1 MTTTDDQVRD
11 FERRWADAE
20 VEGDVAALDAMA
32 TDDFTLVG
40 PFGFVLDKAQ
50 WLDRYASGA
59 LVTSKLDWHDVDV
72 HAYGDTAVTVGVHT
86 QEAAHMGNQMNGDF
100 RSTHVLVHDPQAD
113 RWAFA
118 AVQLSPMTPP
128 TSPGS

>member
-1 MTTTDDQVRD
+1 MTTTDEQVRE

-20 VEGDVAALDAMA
+20 VRGDVAALDAMA

-59 LVTSKLDWHDVDV
+59 LVTSRLEWHDVDV
-72 HAYGDTAVTVGVHT
+72 HSYGDAAVTVGVHT
-86 QEAAHMGNQMNGDF
+86 QEAAHMGNAMNGDF
-100 RSTHVLVHDPQAD
+100 RSTHVLVHDPSAD
-113 RWAFA
+113 AWSFA
-118 AVQLSPMTPP
+118 AIQLSPIAAPP
-128 TSPGS
+128 PPSA